1 MLLNQSLPVCI
12 ERNDLRRGYTIVEV
26 LVVIAISVIVVTFSY
41 ANIRDFQARQK
52 LTNIARQ
59 LDADLN
65 YAQQAALAGY
75 KPDDV
80 HCTGANSTFESIRLL
95 VDSDA
100 KTYRFFPR
108 CSGGNAA
115 DLIFR
120 TLPSDVTLYI
130 SRNNLDFYPLT
141 GGTSATAG
149 NPVSVGVCGFGV
161 AKGFT
166 VTSTGEV
173 SQNATFTCP

>member
-1 MLLNQSLPVCI
+1 MPQNK
-12 ERNDLRRGYTIVEV
+12 GYTIVEI

-52 LTNIARQ
+52 LTSIARQ
-59 LDADLN
+59 LDSDLN
-65 YAQQAALAGY
+65 YAQEAALAGY
-75 KPDDV
+75 KPDDP
-80 HCTGANSTFESIRLL
+80 HCTGTNSTFESIRLR

-108 CSGGNAA
+108 CSGGDAD

-120 TLPSDVTLYI
+120 SLPSDVTLYI
-130 SRNNLDFYPLT
+130 SRNNLDFYPLV
-141 GGTSATAG
+141 GGTSAPAG
-149 NPVSVGVCGFGV
+149 NPVSIGVCGFGD

-173 SQNATFTCP
+173 SQNSTFACP